1 MEIATKIA
9 PLGLALIMLGLG
21 MSLTVK
27 DFTRVIKFP
36 KDFFVGFVCQMLV
49 LPIIGFTLIK
59 LLNTPIELALGV
71 MIIAAAPGGV
81 TSNVLTKFADGDVAL
96 SISLTAI
103 ISLISIISV
112 PFIIFLSID
121 LLNITYVAREIS
133 MIGISLKMFFV
144 VTIPV
149 LLGMIIRYFAEN
161 FILKNVLLIQRLSI
175 ALFVL
180 VFVSIYIEEWDNIV
194 SFITRAGLIALVLN
208 IVMMIVG
215 FYVAKFF
222 ASGVAQQRCIS
233 LECGLQNGTLAVFV
247 STQLFDEMVYIVPTA
262 AYALIM
268 MVTSLIFVFIVRK
281 QLAKILFIFLSNYLN
296 YKYRQ
301 VNFDKFIKFF
311 FCISNI
317 VFW

>member
-1 MEIATKIA
+1 MEIVTKIA
-9 PLGLALIMLGLG
+9 PIGLALIMLGLG

-27 DFTRVIKFP
+27 DFARVVKFP
-36 KDFFVGFVCQMLV
+36 KDFLVGFTCQMLV
-49 LPIIGFTLIK
+49 LPIIAFTLIK
-59 LLNTPIELALGV
+59 LLNTPLELALGV

-81 TSNVLTKFADGDVAL
+81 TSNVLTKFANGDVAL
-96 SISLTAI
+96 SITLTAI

-161 FILKNVLLIQRLSI
+161 IILKNVLLIQRISI
-175 ALFVL
+175 ALFVFI
-180 VFVSIYIEEWDNIV
+180 FVLIYIEEWDKIV
-194 SFITRAGLIALVLN
+194 SFITRAGLIALLLN

-222 ASGVAQQRCIS
+222 ASGVAQQKCIS

-268 MVTSLIFVFIVRK
+268 MITSLIFVFI
-281 QLAKILFIFLSNYLN
+281 
-296 YKYRQ
+296 
-301 VNFDKFIKFF
+301 IKK
-311 FCISNI
+311 NN
-317 VFW
+317 